1 LEIESSADFVR
12 VTRTTL
18 GAAGFVRKSVGGTVY
33 FESADRG
40 AADPLVMVHGVNDQA
55 GTWFTVAPALAATRR
70 VILPDLAGHGES
82 APASGPLPI
91 SLLLERLEAVIEHAA
106 NDTRDITLV
115 GNSLGGWLATLYTLA
130 HPDRVKHL
138 VLESSG
144 GLDRPFASPLFAFN
158 REQAL
163 VILKN
168 VHGSRFIAPD
178 WVIDALIAR
187 STDSQMLRVT
197 EVDDYRLDSRLA
209 KLRTPTTLIWG
220 AEDGVLPVAY
230 GQELQSLIPGAKLH
244 VLDGAAHIPHMQQ
257 PETFL
262 RCLMAIS

>member
-1 LEIESSADFVR
+1 LEINSSSDFVR
-12 VTRTTL
+12 MTRAML
-18 GAAGFVRKSVGGTVY
+18 SAAGFVRKSVGETVY

-40 AADPLVMVHGVNDQA
+40 TSDPLVMVHGVNDQA
-55 GTWFTVAPALAATRR
+55 GTWFTVAPALAAKRR

-82 APASGPLPI
+82 APSHGPLPI
-91 SLLLERLEAVIEHAA
+91 SLLLEQLDAVIAHER
-106 NDTRDITLV
+106 NITLV

-138 VLESSG
+138 VLEAAG
-144 GLDRPFASPLFAFN
+144 GLNRPFASPVFAFD

-187 STDSQMLRVT
+187 STDSQLLRVT
-197 EVDDYRLDSRLA
+197 ETEPHLLDERLA
-209 KLRTPTTLIWG
+209 DLHTPATLIWG

-230 GQELQSLIPGAKLH
+230 GQEMQSLIAGSELH

-257 PETFL
+257 PEKFL
-262 RCLMAIS
+262 QCLTAIS